1 MNIPYI
7 FVFQLLY
14 IRLRLIFLNT
24 FLIFNM
30 LNIRN
35 IVFKFKPYILKLEFL
50 IF

>member
-7 FVFQLLY
+7 FGFQLLY
-14 IRLRLIFLNT
+14 IRLRLIVLNI

-35 IVFKFKPYILKLEFL
+35 IIFKDIPYILKLEFL